1 MGYCCP
7 QFDSGLPKPM
17 ANPEHLALL
26 LQGVDVWNAWRAKE
40 PSVRPDLSKADLLR
54 ANLRKANLGGADLNE
69 ANLGG
74 ANLRGAD
81 LHRADLREA
90 DLTGANLRVT
100 NLGGANL
107 GGAGL
112 RGAYLGGANL
122 GVANLGAANL
132 SRAYL
137 GGADLDGANLDG
149 ADLRAADLSQASLRK
164 ANLGGAKLRGADLS
178 GANLEGASLHE
189 ANLTEANLIGA
200 VLSWAN
206 LIGAVLIGANLSE
219 AALVQTDLIGADLTG
234 CRIYGISAWN
244 VKLNDRTKQQVL
256 IITPHWEPEV
266 TVDDLEVAQFV
277 YLLLHNDKIR
287 RVIDT
292 VGKKGVLLLGRFTE
306 GRIEVLERLREEL
319 RQRGYL
325 PIVFNFDKPKTKTL
339 TETIRVLAGLSRF
352 VIADV
357 TDPHSVP
364 AELQAVVPTVMVPF
378 LPIIEKGKKPFALL
392 EDLRIEHGD
401 RVFKPFSYPSL
412 DALAAA
418 LEVKIIKPAE
428 TRFAKLQA
436 RKRRR

>member
-1 MGYCCP
+1 
-7 QFDSGLPKPM
+7 M

-90 DLTGANLRVT
+90 DLTGANLRGT
-100 NLGGANL
+100 NLGG
-107 GGAGL
+107 
-112 RGAYLGGANL
+112 
-122 GVANLGAANL
+122 ANLGAANL

-164 ANLGGAKLRGADLS
+164 ANLGGAKLRGADVRGANLSTANLSQASLRKANLGGAKLRGADLS

-189 ANLTEANLIGA
+189 ANLTEAILIGA

-219 AALVQTDLIGADLTG
+219 AALGQTNLIGADLTG

-325 PIVFNFDKPKTKTL
+325 PLIFNFDKPKTKTL

-401 RVFKPFSYPSL
+401 RMFKPFSYPSL

>member
-1 MGYCCP
+1 LERWRA
-7 QFDSGLPKPM
+7 GLRVPDLRAAIRGVENLSAKDIRAAIRRM
-17 ANPEHLALL
+17 ANLSGIDLSSADLT
-26 LQGVDVWNAWRAKE
+26 GVDLVG
-40 PSVRPDLSKADLLR
+40 
-54 ANLRKANLGGADLNE
+54 ANLFGADLRGTDLSRADLFQANLIGANLTQAILVGADLTGADLVGADLSRASMIE
-69 ANLGG
+69 ANLLG
-74 ANLRGAD
+74 AVLSLAD
-81 LHRADLREA
+81 LTGA
-90 DLTGANLRVT
+90 DLTGANLM
-100 NLGGANL
+100 
-107 GGAGL
+107 
-112 RGAYLGGANL
+112 
-122 GVANLGAANL
+122 AAQL
-132 SRAYL
+132 V
-137 GGADLDGANLDG
+137 
-149 ADLRAADLSQASLRK
+149 QASLED
-164 ANLGGAKLRGADLS
+164 A
-178 GANLEGASLHE
+178 
-189 ANLTEANLIGA
+189 T
-200 VLSWAN
+200 
-206 LIGAVLIGANLSE
+206 
-219 AALVQTDLIGADLTG
+219 LTG
-234 CRIYGISAWN
+234 CKIHGVSAWG
-244 VKLNDRTKQQVL
+244 VELSEGTKQQGL
-256 IITPHWEPEV
+256 IITPEGEPAV

>member
-1 MGYCCP
+1 MG
-7 QFDSGLPKPM
+7 QTSARRTSVRRASAKRTSVGRSFAGRTF
-17 ANPEHLALL
+17 
-26 LQGVDVWNAWRAKE
+26 AWRTSA
-40 PSVRPDLSKADLLR
+40 LR
-54 ANLRKANLGGADLNE
+54 
-69 ANLGG
+69 
-74 ANLRGAD
+74 
-81 LHRADLREA
+81 
-90 DLTGANLRVT
+90 TS
-100 NLGGANL
+100 
-107 GGAGL
+107 AG
-112 RGAYLGGANL
+112 RTSAGRTSAG
-122 GVANLGAANL
+122 
-132 SRAYL
+132 RT
-137 GGADLDGANLDG
+137 
-149 ADLRAADLSQASLRK
+149 
-164 ANLGGAKLRGADLS
+164 S

-287 RVIDT
+287 RVIDI

-339 TETIRVLAGLSRF
+339 TETIWVLAGLSRF

-392 EDLRIEHGD
+392 EDLRIRAWRQGVQAVLLSFPRRARSGPRGEDH
-401 RVFKPFSYPSL
+401 
-412 DALAAA
+412 
-418 LEVKIIKPAE
+418 
-428 TRFAKLQA
+428 QA
-436 RKRRR
+436 R

>member
-1 MGYCCP
+1 MG
-7 QFDSGLPKPM
+7 QTSARRTSVRRASAKRTSVGRSFAGRTF
-17 ANPEHLALL
+17 
-26 LQGVDVWNAWRAKE
+26 AWRTSA
-40 PSVRPDLSKADLLR
+40 LR
-54 ANLRKANLGGADLNE
+54 TSAGRTSAGRTSAGRTS
-69 ANLGG
+69 G
-74 ANLRGAD
+74 ANLEGAS
-81 LHRADLREA
+81 LHEA
-90 DLTGANLRVT
+90 N
-100 NLGGANL
+100 
-107 GGAGL
+107 
-112 RGAYLGGANL
+112 
-122 GVANLGAANL
+122 
-132 SRAYL
+132 
-137 GGADLDGANLDG
+137 LDGANLDG